1 MKKILKRI
9 GFIFLIFIIIAS
21 LGMGYFIG
29 NETFKGLTNIMPREK
44 TVENISLYKDEYQKF
59 AENKKIKEIKI
70 KSSKFDHEIP
80 GIFVE
85 NKNTNNIA
93 VMVHG
98 LGGTKYSMYSQGQ
111 GLYDLGF
118 SLLIF
123 DQRNSGENL
132 AKCSTFGVLE
142 SYDCLDYIK
151 YAKKIIKNDGKILL
165 YGESYGGASSI
176 IAASRDDSLIDYM
189 ILDCPVSD
197 SNEFSDKVFKKIEKN
212 QGVPVALM
220 KFTGNIFLKTKL
232 GFTLKDIDTIK
243 WLKNAK
249 IKCPVL
255 IINSNS
261 DKVTP
266 YHMGEDIYKAI
277 NSNKKEIYTCK
288 GVPHTKFAENEPE
301 NFKNLISNFLKKY
314 KY

>member
-1 MKKILKRI
+1 MKKILKI
-9 GFIFLIFIIIAS
+9 FGTLFLIFIIIAS

-29 NETFKGLTNIMPREK
+29 NETFKGLTNIMPREE
-44 TVENISLYKDEYQKF
+44 TVKNISMYKDEYKKF
-59 AENKKIKEIKI
+59 AKNKKIKEIKI

-85 NKNTNNIA
+85 NKKTNNIA

-123 DQRNSGENL
+123 DQRNSGKNL
-132 AKCSTFGVLE
+132 AKYSTFGVLE
-142 SYDCLDYIK
+142 SYDCLDYLE
-151 YAKKIIKNDGKILL
+151 YAKKIVKKDGKILL

-197 SNEFSDKVFKKIEKN
+197 SNEFSDKVFEKIEKN

-232 GFTLKDIDTIK
+232 GFTLKEIDTRK
-243 WLKNAK
+243 WLENTK
-249 IKCPVL
+249 INCPVL

-277 NSNKKEIYTCK
+277 NSDKKEIYTCK
-288 GVPHTKFAENEPE
+288 EIPHTKFAEKEPE
-301 NFKNLISNFLKKY
+301 NFKNLISYFLKKY
-314 KY
+314 K

>member
-1 MKKILKRI
+1 MKKNFKIFGLL
-9 GFIFLIFIIIAS
+9 FLIIIIITS

-29 NETFKGLTNIMPREK
+29 NETFKGLTNITPREK
-44 TVENISLYKDEYQKF
+44 TVKNISMYENEYKKF
-59 AENKKIKEIKI
+59 AKNKKIKEIKI

-80 GIFVE
+80 GIFVK
-85 NKNTNNIA
+85 NKNTKNIA

-111 GLYDLGF
+111 GLYDLGY

-132 AKCSTFGVLE
+132 AKYSTFGVLE
-142 SYDCLDYIK
+142 SYDCLEYLG
-151 YAKKIIKNDGKILL
+151 YAKKIVKNEGEILL

-176 IAASRDDSLIDYM
+176 IAASRDDSLIDHM

-197 SNEFSDKVFKKIEKN
+197 SNEFSDKVFEKVEKN
-212 QGVPVALM
+212 QGIPQSLM

-232 GFTLKDIDTIK
+232 GFSLKDIDTRK

-255 IINSNS
+255 ILNSYS

-277 NSNKKEIYTCK
+277 NTNKKEIYTCK
-288 GVPHTKFAENEPE
+288 EIPHTKFAESEPE
-301 NFKNLISNFLKKY
+301 NFKNIISKFLKKY
-314 KY
+314 K

>member
-21 LGMGYFIG
+21 IGMGYFIG
-29 NETFKGLTNIMPREK
+29 NETFKGLTNIMPREE
-44 TVENISLYKDEYQKF
+44 TVENISLYKDKYKKF
-59 AENKKIKEIKI
+59 AEDKKIKEIKI

-80 GIFVE
+80 GVFVE

-98 LGGTKYSMYSQGQ
+98 LCGTKYSMSSQAQ

-123 DQRNSGENL
+123 DQRNSGKNL
-132 AKCSTFGVLE
+132 AKYSTFGVLE
-142 SYDCLDYIK
+142 SYDCLDYLK
-151 YAKKIIKNDGKILL
+151 YAKNNIKKDGKILL

-220 KFTGNIFLKTKL
+220 KFIGNIFLKTKL
-232 GFTLKDIDTIK
+232 GFSLKDIDTRK
-243 WLKNAK
+243 WLENTE

-277 NSNKKEIYTCK
+277 NSDKKEIYTCK
-288 GVPHTKFAENEPE
+288 EIPHTKFAEKEPE
-301 NFKNLISNFLKKY
+301 NFKNIISKFLKKY
-314 KY
+314 K

>member
-1 MKKILKRI
+1 MKKNLKRI
-9 GFIFLIFIIIAS
+9 GFIFFIFIIIAS

-44 TVENISLYKDEYQKF
+44 TVENISMYENEYKKF
-59 AENKKIKEIKI
+59 AKDKKIKKIKI
-70 KSSKFDHEIP
+70 KSSKFDYEIP

-98 LGGTKYSMYSQGQ
+98 LGGTKYSMSSQGQ

-132 AKCSTFGVLE
+132 AKYSTFGVLE
-142 SYDCLDYIK
+142 SYDCLDYLK
-151 YAKKIIKNDGKILL
+151 YAKNIIKNDGKILL

-197 SNEFSDKVFKKIEKN
+197 SNEFSDKVFEKIEKD

-232 GFTLKDIDTIK
+232 GFSLKDIDTRK
-243 WLKNAK
+243 WLENTK

-261 DKVTP
+261 DKTTP
-266 YHMGEDIYKAI
+266 YHMGKDIYKAI
-277 NSNKKEIYTCK
+277 NSDKKEIYTCK
-288 GVPHTKFAENEPE
+288 EIPHTKFAEKEPE
-301 NFKNLISNFLKKY
+301 NFKNLISKFLKKY
-314 KY
+314 K

>member
-1 MKKILKRI
+1 
-9 GFIFLIFIIIAS
+9 
-21 LGMGYFIG
+21 
-29 NETFKGLTNIMPREK
+29 
-44 TVENISLYKDEYQKF
+44 
-59 AENKKIKEIKI
+59 
-70 KSSKFDHEIP
+70 
-80 GIFVE
+80 
-85 NKNTNNIA
+85 
-93 VMVHG
+93 MVHG

-111 GLYDLGF
+111 GLYDLGY

-132 AKCSTFGVLE
+132 AKYSTFGVLE
-142 SYDCLDYIK
+142 SYDCLDYLE
-151 YAKKIIKNDGKILL
+151 YAKKIVKNEGEILL

-176 IAASRDDSLIDYM
+176 IAAIRDDSLIDYM

-197 SNEFSDKVFKKIEKN
+197 SNEFSDKVFEKVEKN
-212 QGVPVALM
+212 QGIPQSLM

-232 GFTLKDIDTIK
+232 GFSLKDIDTRK

-255 IINSNS
+255 ILNSYS

-277 NSNKKEIYTCK
+277 NTNKKEIYTCK
-288 GVPHTKFAENEPE
+288 EIPHTKFAENEPE
-301 NFKNLISNFLKKY
+301 NFKNIIYKFLKKY
-314 KY
+314 K

>member
-1 MKKILKRI
+1 MKKKFKIFGSL
-9 GFIFLIFIIIAS
+9 FLIIIIITS

-29 NETFKGLTNIMPREK
+29 NETFKGLTNITPREK
-44 TVENISLYKDEYQKF
+44 TVKNISMYENEYKKF
-59 AENKKIKEIKI
+59 AKNKKIKEIKI

-80 GIFVE
+80 GIFVK
-85 NKNTNNIA
+85 NKNAKNIA

-132 AKCSTFGVLE
+132 AKYSTFGVLE
-142 SYDCLDYIK
+142 SYDCLDYLE
-151 YAKKIIKNDGKILL
+151 YAKKIVKNEGKILL

-176 IAASRDDSLIDYM
+176 IAASRNDSLIDYM

-197 SNEFSDKVFKKIEKN
+197 SNEFSDKVFEKVEKN
-212 QGVPVALM
+212 QGIPQALM

-232 GFTLKDIDTIK
+232 GFSLKDIDTRK
-243 WLKNAK
+243 WLKNTK

-255 IINSNS
+255 IINSYS

-277 NSNKKEIYTCK
+277 NTNKKEIYTCK
-288 GVPHTKFAENEPE
+288 EIPHTKFAENEPE
-301 NFKNLISNFLKKY
+301 NFKNIIYKFLKKY
-314 KY
+314 K

>member
-9 GFIFLIFIIIAS
+9 GLIFLIFIIIAS
-21 LGMGYFIG
+21 FGMGYFIG

-80 GIFVE
+80 CIFVE

-132 AKCSTFGVLE
+132 AKYSTFGVLE
-142 SYDCLDYIK
+142 SYDCLDYLE
-151 YAKKIIKNDGKILL
+151 YAKKIVKKDGKILL

-197 SNEFSDKVFKKIEKN
+197 SNEFSDKVFEKIEKN

-232 GFTLKDIDTIK
+232 GFTLKEIDTRK
-243 WLKNAK
+243 WLENTK
-249 IKCPVL
+249 INCPVL
-255 IINSNS
+255 ILNSNS

-277 NSNKKEIYTCK
+277 NSDKKEIYTCK
-288 GVPHTKFAENEPE
+288 EIPHTKFAEKEPE

-314 KY
+314 K

>member
-1 MKKILKRI
+1 
-9 GFIFLIFIIIAS
+9 
-21 LGMGYFIG
+21 
-29 NETFKGLTNIMPREK
+29 
-44 TVENISLYKDEYQKF
+44 
-59 AENKKIKEIKI
+59 
-70 KSSKFDHEIP
+70 
-80 GIFVE
+80 
-85 NKNTNNIA
+85 
-93 VMVHG
+93 MVHG
-98 LGGTKYSMYSQGQ
+98 LGGTKYSMSSQAQ
-111 GLYDLGF
+111 SLYDLGF

-123 DQRNSGENL
+123 DQRNSGKNL
-132 AKCSTFGVLE
+132 AKYSTFGVLE
-142 SYDCLDYIK
+142 SYDCLDYLK
-151 YAKKIIKNDGKILL
+151 YAKNNIKKDGKILL

-232 GFTLKDIDTIK
+232 GFSLKDIDTRK
-243 WLKNAK
+243 WLENTE

-277 NSNKKEIYTCK
+277 NSDKKEIYTCK
-288 GVPHTKFAENEPE
+288 EIPHTKFAEKEPE
-301 NFKNLISNFLKKY
+301 NFKNIISKFLKKY
-314 KY
+314 K

>member
-21 LGMGYFIG
+21 IGMGYFIG
-29 NETFKGLTNIMPREK
+29 NETFKGLTNIMPREE
-44 TVENISLYKDEYQKF
+44 TVENISLYKDKYKKF
-59 AENKKIKEIKI
+59 DEDKKIKEIKI

-80 GIFVE
+80 GVFVE

-98 LGGTKYSMYSQGQ
+98 LGGTKYSISSQAQ

-132 AKCSTFGVLE
+132 AKYSTFGVLE
-142 SYDCLDYIK
+142 SYDCLDYLK
-151 YAKKIIKNDGKILL
+151 YAKNIIKKDGKILL

-232 GFTLKDIDTIK
+232 GFSLKDIDTIK
-243 WLKNAK
+243 WLENTE

-277 NSNKKEIYTCK
+277 NSDKKEIYTCK
-288 GVPHTKFAENEPE
+288 EIPHTKFAEKEPQ
-301 NFKNLISNFLKKY
+301 NFKNIISKFLKKY
-314 KY
+314 K

>member
-9 GFIFLIFIIIAS
+9 GLIFLIFIIIAII
-21 LGMGYFIG
+21 GMGYFIG
-29 NETFKGLTNIMPREK
+29 NETFKGLTNIMPREE
-44 TVENISLYKDEYQKF
+44 TVENISIYRDEYQKF
-59 AENKKIKEIKI
+59 AENKKIKKIKI

-132 AKCSTFGVLE
+132 AKYSTFGVLE
-142 SYDCLDYIK
+142 SYDCLDYLE
-151 YAKKIIKNDGKILL
+151 YAKNIIKKDGKILL

-197 SNEFSDKVFKKIEKN
+197 SNEFSDKVFEKIEKN
-212 QGVPVALM
+212 QGVPQALM

-232 GFTLKDIDTIK
+232 GFTLKEIDTRK
-243 WLKNAK
+243 WLENTK
-249 IKCPVL
+249 INCPVL

-288 GVPHTKFAENEPE
+288 KIQHTKFAEKEPE
-301 NFKNLISNFLKKY
+301 NFKNLISKFLKKY
-314 KY
+314 K

>member
-21 LGMGYFIG
+21 IGMGYFIG
-29 NETFKGLTNIMPREK
+29 NETFKGLTNIMPREE
-44 TVENISLYKDEYQKF
+44 TVENISLYKDKYKKF
-59 AENKKIKEIKI
+59 DEDKKIKEIKI

-80 GIFVE
+80 GVFVE

-98 LGGTKYSMYSQGQ
+98 LGGTKYSMSSQAQ

-132 AKCSTFGVLE
+132 AKYSTFGVLE
-142 SYDCLDYIK
+142 SYDCLDYLK
-151 YAKKIIKNDGKILL
+151 YAKNIIKKDGKILL

-232 GFTLKDIDTIK
+232 GFSLKDIDTIK
-243 WLKNAK
+243 WLENTE

-277 NSNKKEIYTCK
+277 NSDKKEIYTCK
-288 GVPHTKFAENEPE
+288 EIPHTKFAEKEPQ
-301 NFKNLISNFLKKY
+301 NFKNIISKFLKKY
-314 KY
+314 K

>member
-21 LGMGYFIG
+21 IGMGYFIG

-44 TVENISLYKDEYQKF
+44 TVENISLYKDKYKKF
-59 AENKKIKEIKI
+59 AEDKKIKEIKI

-80 GIFVE
+80 GVFVE

-98 LGGTKYSMYSQGQ
+98 LGGTKYSMSSQAQ
-111 GLYDLGF
+111 SLYDLGF

-123 DQRNSGENL
+123 DQRNSGQNL
-132 AKCSTFGVLE
+132 AKYSTFGVLE
-142 SYDCLDYIK
+142 SYDCLDYLK
-151 YAKKIIKNDGKILL
+151 YAKNIIKKDGKILL

-232 GFTLKDIDTIK
+232 GFSLKDIDTIK
-243 WLKNAK
+243 WLENTE

-277 NSNKKEIYTCK
+277 NSDKKEIYTCK
-288 GVPHTKFAENEPE
+288 EIPHTKFAEKEPE
-301 NFKNLISNFLKKY
+301 NFKNIISKFLKKY
-314 KY
+314 K

>member
-21 LGMGYFIG
+21 IGMGYFIG

-44 TVENISLYKDEYQKF
+44 TVENISLYKDKYKKF
-59 AENKKIKEIKI
+59 AEDKKIKEIKI

-80 GIFVE
+80 GVFVE

-98 LGGTKYSMYSQGQ
+98 LGGTKYSMSSQAQ
-111 GLYDLGF
+111 SLYDLGF

-123 DQRNSGENL
+123 DQRNSGQNL
-132 AKCSTFGVLE
+132 AKYSTFGVLE
-142 SYDCLDYIK
+142 SYDCLDYLK
-151 YAKKIIKNDGKILL
+151 YAKNIIKKDGKILL

-232 GFTLKDIDTIK
+232 GFSLKDIDTIK
-243 WLKNAK
+243 WLENTE

-277 NSNKKEIYTCK
+277 NSDKKEIYTCK
-288 GVPHTKFAENEPE
+288 EIPHTKFAEKEPQ
-301 NFKNLISNFLKKY
+301 NFKNIISKFLKKY
-314 KY
+314 K

>member
-1 MKKILKRI
+1 MKKILKI
-9 GFIFLIFIIIAS
+9 FGTLFLIFIIIAS

-29 NETFKGLTNIMPREK
+29 NETFKGLTNIMPREE
-44 TVENISLYKDEYQKF
+44 TVKNISMYKDEYKKF
-59 AENKKIKEIKI
+59 AKNKKIKEIKI

-85 NKNTNNIA
+85 NKKTNNIA

-132 AKCSTFGVLE
+132 AKYSTFGVLE
-142 SYDCLDYIK
+142 SYDCLDYLK
-151 YAKKIIKNDGKILL
+151 YAKNKIKNNGKILL

-176 IAASRDDSLIDYM
+176 IAASRDNSLIDYM

-197 SNEFSDKVFKKIEKN
+197 SNEFSDKVFEKVEKN
-212 QGVPVALM
+212 QGIPQALM

-232 GFTLKDIDTIK
+232 GFSLKDIDTRK
-243 WLKNAK
+243 WLENAK
-249 IKCPVL
+249 IECPVL

-277 NSNKKEIYTCK
+277 NSDKKEIYTCK

-314 KY
+314 K

>member
-21 LGMGYFIG
+21 IGMGYFIG
-29 NETFKGLTNIMPREK
+29 NETFKGLTNIMSREE
-44 TVENISLYKDEYQKF
+44 TVENISLYKDKYKKF
-59 AENKKIKEIKI
+59 AEDKKIKEIKI

-80 GIFVE
+80 GVFVE

-98 LGGTKYSMYSQGQ
+98 LGGTKYSMSSQAQ
-111 GLYDLGF
+111 SLYDLGF

-123 DQRNSGENL
+123 DQRNSGKNL
-132 AKCSTFGVLE
+132 AKYSTFGVLE
-142 SYDCLDYIK
+142 SYDCLDYLK
-151 YAKKIIKNDGKILL
+151 YAKNNIKKDGKILL

-197 SNEFSDKVFKKIEKN
+197 SNEFSDKVFEKIEKN

-232 GFTLKDIDTIK
+232 GFSLKDIDTRK
-243 WLKNAK
+243 WLENTE

-277 NSNKKEIYTCK
+277 NSDKKEIYTCK
-288 GVPHTKFAENEPE
+288 EIPHTKFAEKEPQ
-301 NFKNLISNFLKKY
+301 NFKNIISKFLKKY
-314 KY
+314 K

>member
-1 MKKILKRI
+1 MRKKIKITALVI
-9 GFIFLIFIIIAS
+9 LTMLIFGILL
-21 LGMGYFIG
+21 LGFFIG
-29 NETFKGLTNIMPREK
+29 NETFKGLTNSTPREV
-44 TVENISLYKDEYQKF
+44 TVKNISKYKKNFEKF
-59 AENKKIKEIKI
+59 TKDKEVEEIKI

-80 GIFVE
+80 GIFVK
-85 NKNTNNIA
+85 NKNTKNIA

-111 GLYDLGF
+111 GLYDLGY

-132 AKCSTFGVLE
+132 AKYSTFGVLE
-142 SYDCLDYIK
+142 SYDCLDYLE
-151 YAKKIIKNDGKILL
+151 YAKKIVKNEGEILL

-197 SNEFSDKVFKKIEKN
+197 SNEFSDKVFEKVEKN
-212 QGVPVALM
+212 QGIPQSLM

-232 GFTLKDIDTIK
+232 GFSLKDIDTRK

-255 IINSNS
+255 ILNSYS

-288 GVPHTKFAENEPE
+288 EIPHTKFAENEPE
-301 NFKNLISNFLKKY
+301 NFKNIIYKFLKKY
-314 KY
+314 K